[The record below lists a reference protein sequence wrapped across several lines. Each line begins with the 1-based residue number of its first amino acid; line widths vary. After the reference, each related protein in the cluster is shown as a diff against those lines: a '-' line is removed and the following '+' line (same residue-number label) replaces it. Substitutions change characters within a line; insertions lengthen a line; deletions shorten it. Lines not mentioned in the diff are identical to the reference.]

1 MQNKSDHR
9 PAIAKINNKW
19 KYTQHQKP
27 LHKINFELFRD
38 RNNITTYN
46 NTVSRILK
54 NQPGIA

>member
-1 MQNKSDHR
+1 MEECKQN
-9 PAIAKINNKW
+9 PAIAKINIKW

-54 NQPGIA
+54 N